1 MKSSRAALEDDLDL
15 INREKLQK
23 ISELDVVVPLRLHQ
37 VNGMSCWI
45 FSGDK
50 TASSKSQQHITDDC
64 LPAVKNTYSEKVQP
78 AQSLQK
84 QLISP
89 FHQISKLLQNLY
101 KSCLFFFN

>member
-50 TASSKSQQHITDDC
+50 TASSKS
-64 LPAVKNTYSEKVQP
+64 
-78 AQSLQK
+78 
-84 QLISP
+84 
-89 FHQISKLLQNLY
+89 
-101 KSCLFFFN
+101 

>member
-37 VNGMSCWI
+37 VNGMLCWI

-50 TASSKSQQHITDDC
+50 TASSKS
-64 LPAVKNTYSEKVQP
+64 
-78 AQSLQK
+78 
-84 QLISP
+84 
-89 FHQISKLLQNLY
+89 
-101 KSCLFFFN
+101 